1 MKSESVK
8 KSLEKSKNVL
18 GEMRKNG
25 RAKNL
30 HKKDQH
36 VYNNCY
42 KLRSRAIKMVLSKVF
57 NSISFKSTHIE
68 REIKQSDSNSNYG
81 AKIV

>member
-1 MKSESVK
+1 MKNKSLK
-8 KSLEKSKNVL
+8 KSLAKSKNVL
-18 GEMRKNG
+18 EEKLKNG

-42 KLRSRAIKMVLSKVF
+42 EFRSRAIKKCVKFKLST
-57 NSISFKSTHIE
+57 FKNNPELLGSHTNQKTE
-68 REIKQSDSNSNYG
+68 NKKSSS
-81 AKIV
+81 

>member
-1 MKSESVK
+1 MKNESVK

-18 GEMRKNG
+18 EEKCKKVQ
-25 RAKNL
+25 AKNL

-42 KLRSRAIKMVLSKVF
+42 ERSSENLPIYSRAINKWTGSCGLGVIL
-57 NSISFKSTHIE
+57 
-68 REIKQSDSNSNYG
+68 
-81 AKIV
+81 